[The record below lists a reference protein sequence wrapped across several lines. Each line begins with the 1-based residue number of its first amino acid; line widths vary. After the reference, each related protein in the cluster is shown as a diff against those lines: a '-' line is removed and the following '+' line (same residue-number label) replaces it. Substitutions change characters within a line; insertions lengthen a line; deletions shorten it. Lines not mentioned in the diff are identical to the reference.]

1 MGNICNSEGT
11 CCGNQQGLIE
21 QRDRQQKRR
30 IDKKLKSDG
39 IFENVDEQTA
49 AESEF
54 DNTRQIDPD
63 NPFERTCSNKRQTQ
77 GSFRETPQGSIV
89 QATEETRHE
98 TFQ

>member
-1 MGNICNSEGT
+1 MGNICNSESS
-11 CCGNQQGLIE
+11 CCGSQQALTD
-21 QRDRQQKRR
+21 QRDRQHKRR

-63 NPFERTCSNKRQTQ
+63 NPFERTCSTKRQ
-77 GSFRETPQGSIV
+77 S
-89 QATEETRHE
+89 
-98 TFQ
+98 